1 MSWVHCVAFSPD
13 GSLFLTSS
21 DDQTIRVR
29 CRLSILKNVNLYYQI
44 MRLQSCFL

>member
-1 MSWVHCVAFSPD
+1 MFLLQLWNIKSLSKVAYCRGHMSWVHCVTFSPD

-29 CRLSILKNVNLYYQI
+29 
-44 MRLQSCFL
+44 